1 MEQLEL
7 LTDEQLRLRLL
18 QYGFANMPVT
28 DTTRKVLI
36 KKLKLAIDGQNTKNR
51 RETVAVSKFSS
62 DDDEPEKPSKREKTP
77 SRRATTAAAMEKVA
91 TTNRT
96 LINGNPKVEVKNQ
109 TTRRSVKVTPAK
121 EMTSKAPS
129 ALIGSDSDDDVP
141 EYIPVARRSRTPS
154 LGKSEIV
161 RTSYKT
167 SEVLEEGTSEEVD
180 GLDDAEQISPPRLSP
195 TLQKTIGHKVFKTAA
210 SSSFKVQDIQKP
222 SSFGASLSTSYN
234 PRGSYNFAASH
245 NVHNVE
251 PIELN
256 ETNTPYLS
264 NFAKRL
270 STLKAEPL
278 TAGTES
284 YKYKSSSSWR
294 DNVPSTSLEYAG
306 EYDRKYFKPTPV
318 PVARKG
324 FLKDMANIF
333 DFMDS
338 RYNFRTVLYIIFIV
352 MIVVAIYVV
361 FM

>member
-77 SRRATTAAAMEKVA
+77 NRRATTATAMEKVA

-96 LINGNPKVEVKNQ
+96 LINGNTKVETTNK
-109 TTRRSVKVTPAK
+109 TTRRSVRVPPAK

-129 ALIGSDSDDDVP
+129 AQIGSDSDDDVP
-141 EYIPVARRSRTPS
+141 EYIPVVRRSRTPS
-154 LGKSEIV
+154 LGKSETV

-167 SEVLEEGTSEEVD
+167 SEVLEEGISEEVD
-180 GLDDAEQISPPRLSP
+180 GLDDTEQISPPRLSP
-195 TLQKTIGHKVFKTAA
+195 ILQKTIGHKVYKTTP

-245 NVHNVE
+245 NVE

-278 TAGTES
+278 TAGTEGS
-284 YKYKSSSSWR
+284 KYKSSNSWR
-294 DNVPSTSLEYAG
+294 DKVPSTSVEYAG
-306 EYDRKYFKPTPV
+306 EYDRKYFKPTPA
-318 PVARKG
+318 PVARKQG
-324 FLKDMANIF
+324 FSKDLANIF

-338 RYNFRTVLYIIFIV
+338 RYNFRTILYIIFIV